1 MGGEM
6 IRQLFSALSV
16 LVLAGA
22 VLSGCQSAPPEPEP
36 EPEVVTPVVKP
47 TPRPK
52 EPEPE
57 PPFNER
63 GEVVDPVTRKPLS
76 TIFYFEY
83 DQARLAQDDI
93 RVLAVHAQILRDYRN
108 YSVQIEG
115 HCDERGTREY
125 NLALGERR
133 WQAVRRYLISAGVRS
148 TQIEGTSFGEERPV
162 DPGHDESAW
171 SKNRRAAM
179 IYRQ

>member
-1 MGGEM
+1 M
-6 IRQLFSALSV
+6 IRQLFGALSA

-22 VLSGCQSAPPEPEP
+22 LIGGCQSAPPEPEP
-36 EPEVVTPVVKP
+36 EPLPVQPVDPP
-47 TPRPK
+47 TPPPE

-57 PPFNER
+57 PPFDADLNPI
-63 GEVVDPVTRKPLS
+63 DPVTGRPLNR
-76 TIFYFEY
+76 TFYFEY

-108 YSVQIEG
+108 RSVNIEG

-133 WQAVRRYLISAGVRS
+133 SEAVRRYLISAGVRS
-148 TQIEGTSFGEERPV
+148 TQIETVSFGEERPV

-171 SKNRRAAM
+171 AKNRRAVM
-179 IYRQ
+179 IYR

>member
-1 MGGEM
+1 MT
-6 IRQLFSALSV
+6 RQLFGALSA

-22 VLSGCQSAPPEPEP
+22 LISGCQSAPVDPEPD
-36 EPEVVTPVVKP
+36 PVVAQPVVDPPKP
-47 TPRPK
+47 PDK

-57 PPFNER
+57 PPFNDL
-63 GEVVDPVTRKPLS
+63 GQVVDPVTRKPL
-76 TIFYFEY
+76 TTTFYFEY

-93 RVLAVHAQILRDYRN
+93 RVLAVHAGILREYRS
-108 YSVQIEG
+108 YRVAIEG

-171 SKNRRAAM
+171 AKNRRAVV
-179 IYRQ
+179 IYRR

>member
-1 MGGEM
+1 M
-6 IRQLFSALSV
+6 IRQLFGAVSA

-22 VLSGCQSAPPEPEP
+22 LLSGCQSAPPEPEP
-36 EPEVVTPVVKP
+36 EPEVVPPTVGTSTPLP
-47 TPRPK
+47 P

-57 PPFNER
+57 PPFDENLNPL
-63 GEVVDPVTRKPLS
+63 DPVTGKPLNS
-76 TIFYFEY
+76 TFYFEY
-83 DQARLAQDDI
+83 DQARLAQADI
-93 RVLAVHAQILRDYRN
+93 RVLAVHAQILRNFRSYGVN
-108 YSVQIEG
+108 IEG

-171 SKNRRAAM
+171 AKNRRAVVS
-179 IYRQ
+179 YRQ

>member
-1 MGGEM
+1 M
-6 IRQLFSALSV
+6 IRQLFGALSA

-22 VLSGCQSAPPEPEP
+22 LLGGCQSATQDPGPQTEVEDTPVLKPPEKPPEPE
-36 EPEVVTPVVKP
+36 TKQ
-47 TPRPK
+47 
-52 EPEPE
+52 

-63 GEVVDPVTRKPLS
+63 GEVVHPVTRTPLS
-76 TIFYFEY
+76 TTFYFEY
-83 DQARLAQDDI
+83 DQSRLAQDDI
-93 RVLAVHAQILRDYRN
+93 GVLAVHAQILREYRN
-108 YSVQIEG
+108 YSVQIDG

-171 SKNRRAAM
+171 SKNRRAEM
-179 IYRQ
+179 SYSR

>member
-1 MGGEM
+1 M
-6 IRQLFSALSV
+6 IRQLFGALSV
-16 LVLAGA
+16 LVLAG
-22 VLSGCQSAPPEPEP
+22 VFLGGCQSAAEDPGPQTEVVDKPVSKPPEKPPEPEQ
-36 EPEVVTPVVKP
+36 K
-47 TPRPK
+47 K
-52 EPEPE
+52 

-63 GEVVDPVTRKPLS
+63 GEVVHPVTRMPLS
-76 TIFYFEY
+76 TTFYFEY
-83 DQARLAQDDI
+83 DQSRLAQDDI
-93 RVLAVHAQILRDYRN
+93 QVLAMHAQILRDYRN
-108 YSVQIEG
+108 YSVGIEG

-171 SKNRRAAM
+171 AKNRRAVLS
-179 IYRQ
+179 YKQ